1 MPKAIFLDRD
11 GVINRLV
18 YNPNSS
24 QYESPHF
31 EKEVELYPGVLP
43 ALKQLKDRG
52 YLLFLISNQPS
63 FAKGK
68 TSLENIQAIH
78 ERIHKHLLDFGVE
91 FTEYFYC
98 YHHPQGIISEYAYDC
113 QCRKPKPYFLLQAK
127 DKYCLNMA
135 DSWMIG
141 DCDLDIQCGL
151 SAGVKTIAISEE
163 KSKQRR
169 GSVKAHFCANNL
181 MEAVEAIFKQEK
193 RMGKPLEGLKI
204 KIFADGA
211 DISAMKR
218 AYQEGI
224 VKGFTTNP
232 VLMRKANIIDYE
244 KFAHEALREI
254 PDLPISFEVLS
265 DDFSSMEREARK
277 ISSWG
282 RNVNVKIPITNTK
295 GESSIPLI
303 HKLSLDG
310 LFLNITAILT
320 VEQMK
325 EIAEAIS
332 PKAKT
337 IVSVFA
343 GRIADTGRD
352 PMPYIKKGVE
362 LLKANPHAELL
373 WASSRELLNI
383 FQAEA
388 CGCRII
394 TVTDDILNKIPMVG
408 KELDILSL
416 ETVDLFYKNIQT
428 GGYKI

>member
-1 MPKAIFLDRD
+1 MRKAIFLDRD
-11 GVINRLV
+11 GVINRLI
-18 YNPNSS
+18 YNPDNLE
-24 QYESPHF
+24 YESPHS
-31 EKEVELYPGVLP
+31 EKDIELYPGTLP
-43 ALKQLKDRG
+43 ALKQLKDMG
-52 YLLFLISNQPS
+52 YLLFIVSNQPS

-68 TSLENIQAIH
+68 ASLEAIQAIH
-78 ERIHKHLLDFGVE
+78 KKIHKQLLDFGVE

-98 YHHPQGIISEYAYDC
+98 YHHPNGIVAEYSYDC

-169 GSVKAHFCANNL
+169 GSMKAHFCTNNL
-181 MEAVEAIFKQEK
+181 MEAVEVIFKQEK
-193 RMGKPLEGLKI
+193 RMRRPLEGLKI

-244 KFAHEALREI
+244 KFAREALREI

-277 ISSWG
+277 ISGWG

-325 EIAEAIS
+325 EVAEAIS
-332 PKAKT
+332 PRART

-343 GRIADTGRD
+343 GRIADTGRN
-352 PMPYIKKGVE
+352 PIPYIKKGIE
-362 LLKANPHAELL
+362 LLKANPQAELL
-373 WASSRELLNI
+373 WASCRELLNI
-383 FQAEA
+383 FQAQM
-388 CGCRII
+388 CGCHII
-394 TVTDDILNKIPMVG
+394 TVTDDILNKISLIG
-408 KELDILSL
+408 KDLDLLSL
-416 ETVDLFYKNIQT
+416 ETVDLFHKNAQS